1 LDRQAGLEYLAS
13 FNAVGSSSSSS
24 ARRRRRLLHG
34 DGEMC
39 GTDFPFLSFFFDKM
53 EQKETAGD
61 FLFVF
66 LSLNRNETRMLYI
79 CPVFGS
85 CYSIFREKN

>member
-39 GTDFPFLSFFFDKM
+39 GTDFPFLSFFLTKWSKRKRLVIFYLFF
-53 EQKETAGD
+53 
-61 FLFVF
+61 FL
-66 LSLNRNETRMLYI
+66 
-79 CPVFGS
+79 
-85 CYSIFREKN
+85 